1 MIKGLFAIA
10 FLALLAF
17 GQYSYAETDDLKK
30 KVVRPKEFSIQSYE
44 ESSFSPSRSE
54 SFELSV
60 SIPKPKK
67 TKKVTVDIYTSD
79 NDLIRT
85 LELNTFERKKYHY
98 VVAWDGKD
106 ENGVVVPDEAY
117 IPVVTQ
123 TLKSDKTVII
133 DRRKDS
139 GGEEVYDFEKNI
151 RSGSIEY
158 SLPENSRVLVRTG
171 VQNGAMLK
179 TVIDWEP
186 RTKGF
191 HAERWNGRD
200 ADNLIDI
207 ENHPRVGYL
216 IVGFKLP
223 DYAIITYGNKN
234 LSYRNYREKH
244 QLPIKKAA
252 LSNGF
257 LERDGKVLRSE
268 YFTPVL
274 HQKTPRIQV
283 KLLDK
288 KTRKE
293 IESIQGHDEV
303 ITEVKIDP
311 LDELYL
317 DQERYEISFFIDDQ
331 FIAEEE
337 QGFVPFT
344 WRWSPGR
351 YGIEPGEHI
360 LTVNVSGYKGQVGV
374 KNIKFQT
381 TK

>member
-1 MIKGLFAIA
+1 MMKGLFAIA

-17 GQYSYAETDDLKK
+17 GQYTNAGTDDLEK
-30 KVVRPKEFSIQSYE
+30 KVVRPKEFSIQSFE

-54 SFELSV
+54 SFELNV
-60 SIPKPKK
+60 LIPKPRK

-85 LELNTFERKKYHY
+85 LELKTFERKKYHY

-106 ENGVVVPDEAY
+106 ESGVVVPDEAY

-123 TLKSDKTVII
+123 ALKSDKEVII

-158 SLPENSRVLVRTG
+158 SLPEDSRVLVRAG

-200 ADNLIDI
+200 ADNFIDI
-207 ENHPRVGYL
+207 ENHPKVGYL
-216 IVGFKLP
+216 IVGFRLP
-223 DYAIITYGNKN
+223 DYAIITYGNKS
-234 LSYRNYREKH
+234 LSYRNYREKY

-252 LSNGF
+252 LSSGF
-257 LERDGKVLRSE
+257 LARDGKVLRSE

-274 HQKTPRIQV
+274 HQKTPRIHV

-293 IESIQGHDEV
+293 TESIQGHDEV

-317 DQERYEISFFIDDQ
+317 DQERYEISFFIDDH